1 MFVYTFSRFFF
12 LFRLFLHV
20 LQLFYTN
27 SHFLSLSLSLPFSVA
42 LCFVLLPKNFST
54 LIPGTRFN
62 VSTFSQQ
69 LWRLF
74 VLLLTQ
80 STPKNNN
87 EKKENENEN
96 SIGPLAHFQ
105 SIQWPKRLFCRH
117 TGATRSNFVQPVP
130 VCICQ
135 MLSVLALTM
144 QQIGQSQN
152 ESTLKH
158 NAQDCRIFPCRLH
171 CCRVSFSNVAL
182 TLTIRYI
189 CIFGLRS
196 AVLYLFLF
204 SIL

>member
-1 MFVYTFSRFFF
+1 MSYNFSTLIRI
-12 LFRLFLHV
+12 
-20 LQLFYTN
+20 
-27 SHFLSLSLSLPFSVA
+27 SSLSLSLFFSVA

-54 LIPGTRFN
+54 LIPGSRFN

-80 STPKNNN
+80 STPKNSNQQ
-87 EKKENENEN
+87 KKKNENEN
-96 SIGPLAHFQ
+96 SVGPLAHFQ

-135 MLSVLALTM
+135 TLCVLALTM

-152 ESTLKH
+152 KSTLKH

-182 TLTIRYI
+182 ALTIRYI

-196 AVLYLFLF
+196 ALLYLFLF
-204 SIL
+204 GILCNSKTAN